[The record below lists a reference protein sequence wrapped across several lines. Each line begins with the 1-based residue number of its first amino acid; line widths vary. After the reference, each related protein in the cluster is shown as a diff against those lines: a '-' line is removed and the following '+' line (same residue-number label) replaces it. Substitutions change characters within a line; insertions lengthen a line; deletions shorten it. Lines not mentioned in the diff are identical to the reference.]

1 MAGFVVYF
9 FICNIFISG
18 IICVLFLAKKAF
30 RTKLSSQMQYHLGF
44 TLFVLLAI
52 PFIPFRIFDLFS
64 WLNTLIGTHSDYMN
78 PVTNE
83 ITSPYLTATSR
94 QVNDFAVSVSHRAPS
109 IISYILCCLWFAG
122 ICMMIFLVARSLFR
136 LRGIIN
142 SSLPLQNSEVRNL
155 YYKCLSETG
164 INLEIPIYS
173 TAFLKS
179 PVIVGFLKPRIYLP
193 IHTISDYNATSMRFM
208 LLHELQHF
216 KHKDTI
222 INYLI
227 NISGIL
233 YWFNPFVWYALKE
246 MRCEREIA
254 CDSFVLQMLQETE
267 YENYGNTLIN
277 LAEKISRENFSF
289 SPFPFVTGIGGN
301 MKQIKKR
308 ILNVS
313 NYRKESHRQKIQS
326 RLAYIL
332 IIAVFL
338 LLLPAL
344 PTYASGQERYD
355 FHEENKDIAYVDLS
369 SEFNGYKGS
378 FVLYDSDNDAWT
390 IYNKDAA
397 LERITPNSTYK
408 IYDALLGLESDIITP
423 EHSTMT
429 RNGEDYPFDAWEYD
443 QDLSSAMHS
452 SVNWYF
458 QNIDNIAGMDNV
470 KSFLQNIGYGNQQTS
485 NDTDL
490 YWTDFSLKI
499 SPIEQVELLIKFYH
513 NTFGFSGN
521 NINAVKDAILI
532 ASTPDGTLSG
542 KTGTGRVD
550 GQDTNGWFIGYIEK
564 SGHVYY
570 FATNIQGT
578 SNTTGSMATEISLS
592 ILSDMGLWE
601 SYFLST
607 NRY

>member
-1 MAGFVVYF
+1 MVGFAVCF

-18 IICVLFLAKKAF
+18 IICILFLAKKAF
-30 RTKLSSQMQYHLGF
+30 RTKLSSQMQYHLSF
-44 TLFVLLAI
+44 ALFVLLAL
-52 PFIPFRIFDLFS
+52 PFIPFRIYDIFS
-64 WLNTLIGTHSDYMN
+64 WLNTRIGIHSDYIS

-83 ITSPYLTATSR
+83 SASPYLTGTSK
-94 QVNDFAVSVSHRAPS
+94 QINDFAVSVSLRTPS
-109 IISYILCCLWFAG
+109 IMSNILCCLWFAG
-122 ICMMIFLVARSLFR
+122 ICMMIFLMAKSLFR
-136 LRGIIN
+136 LRVIFN

-155 YYKCLSETG
+155 YYECLSETG

-179 PVIVGFLKPRIYLP
+179 PVIAGFLKPRIYLP
-193 IHTISDYNATSMRFM
+193 IHTISDYNAASMRFM

-216 KHKDTI
+216 KHKDMI

-254 CDSFVLQMLQETE
+254 CDSSVLQMLQETE

-277 LAEKISRENFSF
+277 FAEKISRESSSF
-289 SPFPFVTGIGGN
+289 SPFPFITGIGGN

-308 ILNVS
+308 ILNIS
-313 NYRKESHRQKIQS
+313 NYRKENHRQKIQS

-332 IIAVFL
+332 TITIFFVFL
-338 LLLPAL
+338 PVL

-355 FHEENKDIAYVDLS
+355 FHEEDKAITYVDLS
-369 SEFNGYKGS
+369 SDFNEYKGS
-378 FVLYDSDNDAWT
+378 FVLYDANNDAWT

-397 LERITPNSTYK
+397 LEQITPNSTYK
-408 IYDALLGLESDIITP
+408 IYDALLGLESGIITP
-423 EHSTMT
+423 EYSKMT
-429 RNGEDYPFDAWEYD
+429 WNGENYPFDAWNSD

-458 QNIDNIAGMDNV
+458 QNIDNIVGMDNV
-470 KSFLQNIGYGNQQTS
+470 KSYLQEISYGNQQTS
-485 NDTDL
+485 NDTAL

-499 SPIEQVELLIKFYH
+499 SPIEQVELLKKFYH
-513 NTFGFSGN
+513 NTFGFSNN

-564 SGHVYY
+564 PGHVYY
-570 FATNIQGT
+570 FATNIQGI

-592 ILSDMGLWE
+592 ILSDMGLWK
-601 SYFLST
+601 S
-607 NRY
+607 RQDR

>member
-1 MAGFVVYF
+1 MVDFVVYF

-18 IICVLFLAKKAF
+18 FICVLFLVKKAF
-30 RTKLSSQMQYHLGF
+30 KTKLSSQMQYHLSF
-44 TLFVLLAI
+44 ALFVILAL
-52 PFIPFRIFDLFS
+52 PFIPFRIFDIFS

-83 ITSPYLTATSR
+83 IAGSYLTGTSK
-94 QVNDFAVSVSHRAPS
+94 QVNDFAVSVSHKAPS
-109 IISYILCCLWFAG
+109 IISYILYCLWFAG
-122 ICMMIFLVARSLFR
+122 ICMMIFLAARSLFHLHR
-136 LRGIIN
+136 IIK

-155 YYKCLSETG
+155 YYECLSETG
-164 INLEIPIYS
+164 IHLEIPIYS

-193 IHTISDYNATSMRFM
+193 IHTISDYNAASMRFM

-216 KHKDTI
+216 KHKDTVA
-222 INYLI
+222 NYLI
-227 NISGIL
+227 NIAGIL

-254 CDSFVLQMLQETE
+254 CDSSVLQMLQETE

-277 LAEKISRENFSF
+277 FAEKISRENFSF

-301 MKQIKKR
+301 MKQIQKR
-308 ILNVS
+308 ILNIS
-313 NYRKESHRQKIQS
+313 KYKKESHRQKIQS
-326 RLAYIL
+326 RLACIL
-332 IIAVFL
+332 IIAIFL
-338 LLLPAL
+338 VLLPVL

-355 FHEENKDIAYVDLS
+355 FHEEDKDITYIDLS
-369 SEFNGYKGS
+369 SEFDEYKGS
-378 FVLYDSDNDAWT
+378 FVLYDSNNDAWT

-397 LERITPNSTYK
+397 LEQITPNSTYK
-408 IYDALLGLESDIITP
+408 IYDALLGLESSIITP
-423 EHSTMT
+423 EHSKMT
-429 RNGEDYPFDAWEYD
+429 WNGEDYPFDAWESD
-443 QDLSSAMHS
+443 QNLSSAMHS

-458 QNIDNIAGMDNV
+458 QNIDNIVGMDNV
-470 KSFLQNIGYGNQQTS
+470 KSYLQDIGYGNQQTS

-499 SPIEQVELLIKFYH
+499 SPIEQVELLKKFYH
-513 NTFGFSGN
+513 NTFGFNGK
-521 NINAVKDAILI
+521 NINAVKDALLI
-532 ASTPDGTLSG
+532 ANTPNGTLSG

-570 FATNIQGT
+570 FATNIQST
-578 SNTTGSMATEISLS
+578 SNATGSVATEISLS
-592 ILSDMGLWE
+592 ILSDMGLWK
-601 SYFLST
+601 
-607 NRY
+607 N

>member
-1 MAGFVVYF
+1 MVDFVVYF

-18 IICVLFLAKKAF
+18 FICILFLAKKAF
-30 RTKLSSQMQYHLGF
+30 RTKLSNQMQYHLSF
-44 TLFVLLAI
+44 ALFVLLAL
-52 PFIPFRIFDLFS
+52 PFIPFRIFDIFS
-64 WLNTLIGTHSDYMN
+64 WLNTLISTHSDYMN
-78 PVTNE
+78 PVANE
-83 ITSPYLTATSR
+83 ITGPYLTGTSK
-94 QVNDFAVSVSHRAPS
+94 QINDFAISVSHKAPS
-109 IISYILCCLWFAG
+109 IISYILCCLWFTG
-122 ICMMIFLVARSLFR
+122 ICMMIFIVARSLFH
-136 LRGIIN
+136 LHGIIH
-142 SSLPLQNSEVRNL
+142 SSLPLQNNEVRNL
-155 YYKCLSETG
+155 YYKCLRETG

-193 IHTISDYNATSMRFM
+193 IHTISDYNAASMRFM

-216 KHKDTI
+216 KHKDMI

-227 NISGIL
+227 TISGIL

-254 CDSFVLQMLQETE
+254 CDSFVLQLLQETE

-277 LAEKISRENFSF
+277 FAEKISRENLFF

-308 ILNVS
+308 ILNIA
-313 NYRKESHRQKIQS
+313 NYRKESHRKKIQS
-326 RLAYIL
+326 HLACLL

-338 LLLPAL
+338 VLLPAL

-355 FHEENKDIAYVDLS
+355 FHEENKDITYVDLS
-369 SEFNGYKGS
+369 SEFNEYEGS

-390 IYNKDAA
+390 IYNKEAA
-397 LERITPNSTYK
+397 LEQITPNSTCK
-408 IYDALLGLESDIITP
+408 IYDALLGLESGIITP
-423 EHSTMT
+423 EHSTMAW
-429 RNGEDYPFDAWEYD
+429 NGEDYPFDAWESD

-458 QNIDNIAGMDNV
+458 QNIDNIVGMDNV
-470 KSFLQNIGYGNQQTS
+470 KSYLQDIGYGNQQTS
-485 NDTDL
+485 DDTDL

-499 SPIEQVELLIKFYH
+499 SSIEQVELLKRFYH
-513 NTFGFSGN
+513 NSFGFSGN
-521 NINAVKDAILI
+521 NVNAVKDAILL
-532 ASTPDGTLSG
+532 ASTPDGSFSG

-570 FATNIQGT
+570 FATNIQGS
-578 SNTTGSMATEISLS
+578 SNTTGSVATEISLS
-592 ILSDMGLWE
+592 ILSDMGLW
-601 SYFLST
+601 
-607 NRY
+607 

>member
-1 MAGFVVYF
+1 MVDFVVYF

-18 IICVLFLAKKAF
+18 IICVLFLSKKAF
-30 RTKLSSQMQYHLGF
+30 RTKLSSQMQYHLSF
-44 TLFVLLAI
+44 ALFVLLAL
-52 PFIPFRIFDLFS
+52 PFIPFRIFDIFS
-64 WLNTLIGTHSDYMN
+64 WLNTLIVNHSDDMN
-78 PVTNE
+78 PVTND
-83 ITSPYLTATSR
+83 ITGPCLTGTSK
-94 QVNDFAVSVSHRAPS
+94 QVNDFAISVSHKAPS
-109 IISYILCCLWFAG
+109 VVGYILCCLWFAG
-122 ICMMIFLVARSLFR
+122 ICMMIFWVARSLFH
-136 LRGIIN
+136 LRGIIK
-142 SSLPLQNSEVRNL
+142 SSLPLQNNEVRNL
-155 YYKCLSETG
+155 YYECLRETG
-164 INLEIPIYS
+164 ISLEIPIYS

-193 IHTISDYNATSMRFM
+193 IHTISDYNAASMRFM

-216 KHKDTI
+216 KHKDMI

-227 NISGIL
+227 NISVIL

-277 LAEKISRENFSF
+277 LAEKISKENFSF

-308 ILNVS
+308 ILNIS
-313 NYRKESHRQKIQS
+313 NYRKENHRQKIQS
-326 RLAYIL
+326 HLAYIL
-332 IIAVFL
+332 VIAIFL
-338 LLLPAL
+338 VLLPTF
-344 PTYASGQERYD
+344 PTYTNGQERYD
-355 FHEENKDIAYVDLS
+355 FHEENKDIIYVDLS
-369 SEFNGYKGS
+369 SDFNEYKGC
-378 FVLYDSDNDAWT
+378 FVLYDSNNDAWT

-397 LERITPNSTYK
+397 LEQITPNSTYK
-408 IYDALLGLESDIITP
+408 IYDALFGLESGIITS
-423 EHSTMT
+423 EHSKMT
-429 RNGEDYPFDAWEYD
+429 WNGEDYPFDAWESD
-443 QDLSSAMHS
+443 QDLRSAMHS

-458 QNIDNIAGMDNV
+458 QNIDSIEGIDNI
-470 KSFLQNIGYGNQQTS
+470 KSYLQDIGYGNQRTS

-499 SPIEQVELLIKFYH
+499 SPIEQVELLKKFYH

-550 GQDTNGWFIGYIEK
+550 GQDINGWFIGYIEK
-564 SGHVYY
+564 SGNVYY

-592 ILSDMGLWE
+592 VLSDMKLW
-601 SYFLST
+601 
-607 NRY
+607 

>member
-1 MAGFVVYF
+1 MVGFVVYF

-18 IICVLFLAKKAF
+18 FICILFLAKKAF
-30 RTKLSSQMQYHLGF
+30 KTKLSSQMQYHLGF
-44 TLFVLLAI
+44 ILFVLLAL
-52 PFIPFRIFDLFS
+52 PFIPFRIFDIFS
-64 WLNTLIGTHSDYMN
+64 WLNTLIGTHADYIN
-78 PVTNE
+78 PVTNK
-83 ITSPYLTATSR
+83 ITGPCLTGTSK
-94 QVNDFAVSVSHRAPS
+94 QVNDFAVSISHKAPS

-122 ICMMIFLVARSLFR
+122 ICMMIFLVARSLFH
-136 LRGIIN
+136 LRGIVN
-142 SSLPLQNSEVRNL
+142 SSLPLQNNEVRNL
-155 YYKCLSETG
+155 YYECLSETG

-179 PVIVGFLKPRIYLP
+179 PVIAGFLKPRIYLP

-216 KHKDTI
+216 KHKDMI

-277 LAEKISRENFSF
+277 FAEKISRENSSF
-289 SPFPFVTGIGGN
+289 SPFPFVTGISGN

-308 ILNVS
+308 ILNIS
-313 NYRKESHRQKIQS
+313 NYRKENHRQKIQS
-326 RLAYIL
+326 QLAYIL
-332 IIAVFL
+332 IIAIFL
-338 LLLPAL
+338 VLLPVL
-344 PTYASGQERYD
+344 PTYANGQERYD
-355 FHEENKDIAYVDLS
+355 FHEENKDITYIDLN
-369 SEFNGYKGS
+369 SEFNEYKGS
-378 FVLYDSDNDAWT
+378 FVLYDSDSDTWT

-397 LERITPNSTYK
+397 LEQITPNSTYK
-408 IYDALLGLESDIITP
+408 IYDALLGLESGIITP
-423 EHSTMT
+423 EHSKMT
-429 RNGEDYPFDAWEYD
+429 WNGEDYPFNAWESD

-458 QNIDNIAGMDNV
+458 QNIDNIVGMDNV
-470 KSFLQNIGYGNQQTS
+470 KSYLQDIGYGNQQTS
-485 NDTDL
+485 NNTDL

-499 SPIEQVELLIKFYH
+499 SPIEQVGLLKKFYH
-513 NTFGFSGN
+513 NTFGFSDK
-521 NINAVKDAILI
+521 NINAVKNAILI
-532 ASTPDGTLSG
+532 ASTSDGTLSG

-564 SGHVYY
+564 SGQVYY
-570 FATNIQGT
+570 FATNIQGS

-592 ILSDMGLWE
+592 ILSDMGLW
-601 SYFLST
+601 
-607 NRY
+607 

>member
-1 MAGFVVYF
+1 MVGFAVYF

-30 RTKLSSQMQYHLGF
+30 RTKLSSRMQYHLGF
-44 TLFVLLAI
+44 ALFVLLAL
-52 PFIPFRIFDLFS
+52 PFIPFRIPDIFS
-64 WLNTLIGTHSDYMN
+64 WLNTLIATHSDHVN
-78 PVTNE
+78 PVTNG
-83 ITSPYLTATSR
+83 ISRPYLTNASK
-94 QVNDFAVSVSHRAPS
+94 QAGDFAVSVSHRAPS
-109 IISYILCCLWFAG
+109 LISHILCCLWFAG
-122 ICMMIFLVARSLFR
+122 ICMMIFLMAKSLFR
-136 LRGIIN
+136 LRGIIK

-155 YYKCLSETG
+155 YYECLSETG

-179 PVIVGFLKPRIYLP
+179 PVIFGFLKPRIYLP
-193 IHTISDYNATSMRFM
+193 IHTISDYNATGMRFM

-216 KHKDTI
+216 KHKDMI

-254 CDSFVLQMLQETE
+254 CDSSVLQMLRETE

-277 LAEKISRENFSF
+277 FAEKISRDGSSF

-308 ILNVS
+308 ILNIS
-313 NYRKESHRQKIQS
+313 NYRKENHRQKIQS

-332 IIAVFL
+332 IIAIFL
-338 LLLPAL
+338 VLLPVL
-344 PTYASGQERYD
+344 PTYASRQERYD
-355 FHEENKDIAYVDLS
+355 FHEENKDITYVDLS
-369 SEFNGYKGS
+369 SDFNKCKGC
-378 FVLYDSDNDAWT
+378 FVLYDANNDAWT

-397 LERITPNSTYK
+397 LEQITPNSTYK
-408 IYDALLGLESDIITP
+408 IYDALLGLESGIITP
-423 EHSTMT
+423 EYSKMT
-429 RNGEDYPFDAWEYD
+429 WNGKEYPFDAWESD
-443 QDLSSAMHS
+443 QDLSSAMQS

-470 KSFLQNIGYGNQQTS
+470 KSYLQDIGYGNQQTS

-499 SPIEQVELLIKFYH
+499 SPIEQVELLKKFYH
-513 NTFGFSGN
+513 NTFGFFDS

-564 SGHVYY
+564 SARLYY
-570 FATNIQGT
+570 FATNIQGS
-578 SNTTGSMATEISLS
+578 SNATGSKATEISLS
-592 ILSDMGLWE
+592 ILSDMGLWK
-601 SYFLST
+601 SRQ
-607 NRY
+607 NR

>member
-1 MAGFVVYF
+1 
-9 FICNIFISG
+9 
-18 IICVLFLAKKAF
+18 
-30 RTKLSSQMQYHLGF
+30 MQYHLSF
-44 TLFVLLAI
+44 ALFVLLAL
-52 PFIPFRIFDLFS
+52 PFIPFRIYDIFS
-64 WLNTLIGTHSDYMN
+64 WLNTRIGIHSDYIS

-83 ITSPYLTATSR
+83 SASPYLTGTSK
-94 QVNDFAVSVSHRAPS
+94 QINDFAVSVSLRTPS
-109 IISYILCCLWFAG
+109 IMSNILCCLWFAG
-122 ICMMIFLVARSLFR
+122 ICMMIFLMAKSLFR
-136 LRGIIN
+136 LRVIFN

-155 YYKCLSETG
+155 YYECLSETG

-179 PVIVGFLKPRIYLP
+179 PVIAGFLKPRIYLP
-193 IHTISDYNATSMRFM
+193 IHTISDYNAASMRFM

-216 KHKDTI
+216 KHKDMI

-254 CDSFVLQMLQETE
+254 CDSSVLQMLQETE

-277 LAEKISRENFSF
+277 FAEKISRESSSF
-289 SPFPFVTGIGGN
+289 SPFPFITGIGGN

-308 ILNVS
+308 ILNIS
-313 NYRKESHRQKIQS
+313 NYRKENHRQKIQS

-332 IIAVFL
+332 TITIFFVFL
-338 LLLPAL
+338 PVL

-355 FHEENKDIAYVDLS
+355 FHEEDKAITYVDLS
-369 SEFNGYKGS
+369 SDFNEYKGS
-378 FVLYDSDNDAWT
+378 FVLYDANNDAWT

-397 LERITPNSTYK
+397 LEQITPNSTYK
-408 IYDALLGLESDIITP
+408 IYDALLGLESGIITP
-423 EHSTMT
+423 EYSKMT
-429 RNGEDYPFDAWEYD
+429 WNGENYPFNAWNSD

-458 QNIDNIAGMDNV
+458 QNIDNIVGMDNV
-470 KSFLQNIGYGNQQTS
+470 KSYLQEISYGNQQTS
-485 NDTDL
+485 NDTAL

-499 SPIEQVELLIKFYH
+499 SPIEQVELLKKFYH
-513 NTFGFSGN
+513 NTFGFSNN

-564 SGHVYY
+564 PGHVYY
-570 FATNIQGT
+570 FATNIQGI

-592 ILSDMGLWE
+592 ILSDMGLWK
-601 SYFLST
+601 S
-607 NRY
+607 RQDR

>member
-1 MAGFVVYF
+1 MVGFVVYF

-18 IICVLFLAKKAF
+18 FICILFLAKKAF
-30 RTKLSSQMQYHLGF
+30 KTKLSSQMQYHLGF
-44 TLFVLLAI
+44 ILFVLLAL
-52 PFIPFRIFDLFS
+52 PFIPFRIFDIFS
-64 WLNTLIGTHSDYMN
+64 WLNTLIGTHADYIN
-78 PVTNE
+78 PVTNK
-83 ITSPYLTATSR
+83 ITGPCLTGTSK
-94 QVNDFAVSVSHRAPS
+94 QVNDFAVSISHKAPS

-122 ICMMIFLVARSLFR
+122 ICMMIFLVARSLFH
-136 LRGIIN
+136 LRGIVN
-142 SSLPLQNSEVRNL
+142 SSLPLQNNEVRNL
-155 YYKCLSETG
+155 YYECLSETG

-179 PVIVGFLKPRIYLP
+179 PVIAGFLKPRIYLP

-216 KHKDTI
+216 KHKDMI

-277 LAEKISRENFSF
+277 FAEKISRENSSF
-289 SPFPFVTGIGGN
+289 SPFPFVTGISGN

-308 ILNVS
+308 ILNIS
-313 NYRKESHRQKIQS
+313 NYRKENHRQKIQS
-326 RLAYIL
+326 QLAYIL
-332 IIAVFL
+332 IIAIFL
-338 LLLPAL
+338 VLLPVL
-344 PTYASGQERYD
+344 PTYANGQERYD
-355 FHEENKDIAYVDLS
+355 FHEENKDITYIDLN
-369 SEFNGYKGS
+369 SEFNEYKGS
-378 FVLYDSDNDAWT
+378 FVLYNSDNDAWT

-397 LERITPNSTYK
+397 LEQITPNSTYK
-408 IYDALLGLESDIITP
+408 IYDALLGLESGIITP
-423 EHSTMT
+423 EHSKMT
-429 RNGEDYPFDAWEYD
+429 WNGEDYPFNAWESD

-458 QNIDNIAGMDNV
+458 QNIDNIVGMDNV
-470 KSFLQNIGYGNQQTS
+470 KSYLQDIGYGNQQTS
-485 NDTDL
+485 NNTDL

-499 SPIEQVELLIKFYH
+499 SPIEQVGLLKKFYH
-513 NTFGFSGN
+513 NTFGFSDK
-521 NINAVKDAILI
+521 NINAVKNAILI
-532 ASTPDGTLSG
+532 ASTSDGTLSG

-570 FATNIQGT
+570 FATNIQGS
-578 SNTTGSMATEISLS
+578 SNTTGSVATEISLS
-592 ILSDMGLWE
+592 ILSDMGLWKSE
-601 SYFLST
+601 K
-607 NRY
+607 NR

>member
-1 MAGFVVYF
+1 
-9 FICNIFISG
+9 
-18 IICVLFLAKKAF
+18 
-30 RTKLSSQMQYHLGF
+30 MQYHLSF
-44 TLFVLLAI
+44 ALFVLLAL
-52 PFIPFRIFDLFS
+52 PFIPFRIYDIFS
-64 WLNTLIGTHSDYMN
+64 WLNTRIGIHSDYIS

-83 ITSPYLTATSR
+83 SASPYLTGTSK
-94 QVNDFAVSVSHRAPS
+94 QINDFAVSVSLRTPS
-109 IISYILCCLWFAG
+109 IMSNILCCLWFAG
-122 ICMMIFLVARSLFR
+122 ICMMIFLMAKSLFR
-136 LRGIIN
+136 LRVIFN

-155 YYKCLSETG
+155 YYECLSETG

-179 PVIVGFLKPRIYLP
+179 PVIAGFLKPRIYLP
-193 IHTISDYNATSMRFM
+193 IHTISDYNAASMRFM

-216 KHKDTI
+216 KHKDMI

-254 CDSFVLQMLQETE
+254 CDSSVLQMLQETE

-277 LAEKISRENFSF
+277 FAEKISRESSSF
-289 SPFPFVTGIGGN
+289 SPFPFITGIGGN

-308 ILNVS
+308 ILNIS
-313 NYRKESHRQKIQS
+313 NYRKENHRQKIQS

-332 IIAVFL
+332 TITIFFVFL
-338 LLLPAL
+338 PVL

-355 FHEENKDIAYVDLS
+355 FHEEDKAITYVDLS
-369 SEFNGYKGS
+369 SDFNEYKGS
-378 FVLYDSDNDAWT
+378 FVLYDANNDAWT

-397 LERITPNSTYK
+397 LEQITPNSTYK
-408 IYDALLGLESDIITP
+408 IYDALLGLESGIITP
-423 EHSTMT
+423 EYSKMT
-429 RNGEDYPFDAWEYD
+429 WNGENYPFDAWNSD

-458 QNIDNIAGMDNV
+458 QNIDNIVGMDNV
-470 KSFLQNIGYGNQQTS
+470 KSYLQEISYGNQQTS
-485 NDTDL
+485 NDTAL

-499 SPIEQVELLIKFYH
+499 SPIEQVELLKKFYH
-513 NTFGFSGN
+513 NTFGFSNN

-564 SGHVYY
+564 PGHVYY
-570 FATNIQGT
+570 FATNIQGI

-592 ILSDMGLWE
+592 ILSDMGLWK
-601 SYFLST
+601 S
-607 NRY
+607 RQDR

>member
-1 MAGFVVYF
+1 MVDFVVYF

-18 IICVLFLAKKAF
+18 FICVLFLVKKAF
-30 RTKLSSQMQYHLGF
+30 KTKLSSQMQYHLSF
-44 TLFVLLAI
+44 ALFVILAL
-52 PFIPFRIFDLFS
+52 PFIPFRIFDIFS

-83 ITSPYLTATSR
+83 IAGSYLTGTSK
-94 QVNDFAVSVSHRAPS
+94 QVNDFAVSVSHKAPS
-109 IISYILCCLWFAG
+109 IISYILYCLWFAG
-122 ICMMIFLVARSLFR
+122 ICMMIFLAARSLFHLHR
-136 LRGIIN
+136 IIK

-155 YYKCLSETG
+155 YYECLSETG
-164 INLEIPIYS
+164 IHLEIPIYS

-193 IHTISDYNATSMRFM
+193 IHTISDYNAASMRFM

-222 INYLI
+222 ANYLI
-227 NISGIL
+227 NIAGIL

-254 CDSFVLQMLQETE
+254 CDSSVLQVLQETE

-277 LAEKISRENFSF
+277 FAEKISRENFSF

-301 MKQIKKR
+301 MKQIQKR
-308 ILNVS
+308 ILNIS
-313 NYRKESHRQKIQS
+313 KYKKESHRQKIQS
-326 RLAYIL
+326 RLACIL
-332 IIAVFL
+332 IIAIFL
-338 LLLPAL
+338 VLLPVL

-355 FHEENKDIAYVDLS
+355 FHEEDKDITYIDLS
-369 SEFNGYKGS
+369 SEFDEYKGS
-378 FVLYDSDNDAWT
+378 FVLYDSNNDAWT

-397 LERITPNSTYK
+397 LEQITPNSTYK
-408 IYDALLGLESDIITP
+408 IYDALLGLESGIITP
-423 EHSTMT
+423 EHSKMT
-429 RNGEDYPFDAWEYD
+429 WNGEDYPFDAWESD
-443 QDLSSAMHS
+443 QNLSSAMHS

-470 KSFLQNIGYGNQQTS
+470 KSYLQDIGYGNQQTS

-499 SPIEQVELLIKFYH
+499 SPIEQVELLKKFYH
-513 NTFGFSGN
+513 NTFGFNGK
-521 NINAVKDAILI
+521 NINAVKDALLI
-532 ASTPDGTLSG
+532 ANTPNGTLSG

-570 FATNIQGT
+570 FATNIQST
-578 SNTTGSMATEISLS
+578 SNATGSVATEISLS
-592 ILSDMGLWE
+592 ILSDMGLWK
-601 SYFLST
+601 
-607 NRY
+607 N

>member
-1 MAGFVVYF
+1 MADFVVYF

-18 IICVLFLAKKAF
+18 FICVLFLAKKAF
-30 RTKLSSQMQYHLGF
+30 KTKLSSQMQYHLGF
-44 TLFVLLAI
+44 ALFVLLAL
-52 PFIPFRIFDLFS
+52 PFIPFRISDIFS
-64 WLNTLIGTHSDYMN
+64 WLNTLIGTHSDYIN

-83 ITSPYLTATSR
+83 STGSCFTGTSR
-94 QVNDFAVSVSHRAPS
+94 QINDFAVSVSHKAPS

-122 ICMMIFLVARSLFR
+122 ICMMIFLTAKSLFH
-136 LRGIIN
+136 LHGIIN
-142 SSLPLQNSEVRNL
+142 SSLPLQNNEVRNL
-155 YYKCLSETG
+155 YYECLSETG

-193 IHTISDYNATSMRFM
+193 IHTISDYNAASMRFM

-216 KHKDTI
+216 KHKDMI

-267 YENYGNTLIN
+267 YESYGNTLIN
-277 LAEKISRENFSF
+277 FAEKISRENFFF
-289 SPFPFVTGIGGN
+289 SPFPFVTSIGGN
-301 MKQIKKR
+301 MEQIKKR
-308 ILNVS
+308 ILNIA
-313 NYRKESHRQKIQS
+313 NYGKENHRQKIQS
-326 RLAYIL
+326 QLACFF
-332 IIAVFL
+332 IIAIFL
-338 LLLPAL
+338 VLSPAL
-344 PTYASGQERYD
+344 PTYASEQERYD
-355 FHEENKDIAYVDLS
+355 FHEENKDITYIDLN
-369 SEFNGYKGS
+369 SEFNEYKGS
-378 FVLYDSDNDAWT
+378 FVLYDSDNDTWT

-397 LERITPNSTYK
+397 LEQITPNSTYK
-408 IYDALLGLESDIITP
+408 IYDALLGLESGIITP
-423 EHSTMT
+423 EHSKMT
-429 RNGEDYPFDAWEYD
+429 WSGEDYPFDAWKSD
-443 QDLSSAMHS
+443 HDLSSAMHS

-458 QNIDNIAGMDNV
+458 QNIDNIVGMDNV
-470 KSFLQNIGYGNQQTS
+470 KSYLQDIGYGNQQTS

-499 SPIEQVELLIKFYH
+499 SPIEQVELLKKFYH
-513 NTFGFSGN
+513 NTFGFSDN
-521 NINAVKDAILI
+521 NINAVKNAILI

-570 FATNIQGT
+570 FATNIQGS
-578 SNTTGSMATEISLS
+578 SNTTGSMAAEISLS
-592 ILSDMGLWE
+592 ILSDMGLW
-601 SYFLST
+601 
-607 NRY
+607 

>member
-1 MAGFVVYF
+1 MIGFVVYF

-18 IICVLFLAKKAF
+18 FICILFLAKKAF
-30 RTKLSSQMQYHLGF
+30 KTKLSSQMQYHLGF
-44 TLFVLLAI
+44 VLFVLLAL
-52 PFIPFRIFDLFS
+52 PFIPFRIFDIFS
-64 WLNTLIGTHSDYMN
+64 WLNTLIGTHADYIN
-78 PVTNE
+78 PVTNK
-83 ITSPYLTATSR
+83 ITGPCLTGTSK
-94 QVNDFAVSVSHRAPS
+94 QVNDFAVSISHKTPS

-122 ICMMIFLVARSLFR
+122 ICMMIFLVARSLFH
-136 LRGIIN
+136 LRGIVN
-142 SSLPLQNSEVRNL
+142 SSLPLQNNEVRNL
-155 YYKCLSETG
+155 YYECLSETG

-179 PVIVGFLKPRIYLP
+179 PVIAGFLKPRIYLP

-216 KHKDTI
+216 KHKDMI

-277 LAEKISRENFSF
+277 FAEKISRENSSF

-308 ILNVS
+308 ILNIS
-313 NYRKESHRQKIQS
+313 NYRKENHRQKIQS
-326 RLAYIL
+326 QLAYIL
-332 IIAVFL
+332 IIAIFL
-338 LLLPAL
+338 VLLPVL
-344 PTYASGQERYD
+344 PTYANGQERYD
-355 FHEENKDIAYVDLS
+355 FHEENKDITYIDLN
-369 SEFNGYKGS
+369 SEFNEYKGS
-378 FVLYDSDNDAWT
+378 FVLYNSDNDAWT

-397 LERITPNSTYK
+397 LEQITPNSTYK
-408 IYDALLGLESDIITP
+408 IYDALLGLESGIITP
-423 EHSTMT
+423 EHSKMT
-429 RNGEDYPFDAWEYD
+429 WNGEDYPFNAWESD
-443 QDLSSAMHS
+443 QDLSSAMYS

-458 QNIDNIAGMDNV
+458 QNIDNIVGMDNV
-470 KSFLQNIGYGNQQTS
+470 KSYLQDIGYGNQQTS
-485 NDTDL
+485 NNTDL

-499 SPIEQVELLIKFYH
+499 SPIEQVELLKKFYH
-513 NTFGFSGN
+513 NTFGFSDK
-521 NINAVKDAILI
+521 NINAVKNAILI
-532 ASTPDGTLSG
+532 ASTSDGTLSG

-570 FATNIQGT
+570 FATNIQGS
-578 SNTTGSMATEISLS
+578 SNTTGSVATEISLS
-592 ILSDMGLWE
+592 ILSDMGLWKSE
-601 SYFLST
+601 K
-607 NRY
+607 NR

>member
-1 MAGFVVYF
+1 MVGFAVYF

-30 RTKLSSQMQYHLGF
+30 RTKLSSAMQYHLGF
-44 TLFVLLAI
+44 ALFVLLAL
-52 PFIPFRIFDLFS
+52 PFIPFRIPDIFS
-64 WLNTLIGTHSDYMN
+64 WLNTLIATHSDHVN

-83 ITSPYLTATSR
+83 ISRPYLTGASK
-94 QVNDFAVSVSHRAPS
+94 QAGDFAVSVSHRAPS
-109 IISYILCCLWFAG
+109 IISHILCCLWFAG
-122 ICMMIFLVARSLFR
+122 ICMMIFLMAKSLFR
-136 LRGIIN
+136 LRGIIK
-142 SSLPLQNSEVRNL
+142 SSLPLQNTEVRNL
-155 YYKCLSETG
+155 YYECLSETG

-179 PVIVGFLKPRIYLP
+179 PVIFGFLKPRIYLP
-193 IHTISDYNATSMRFM
+193 IHTISEYNATSMRFM

-216 KHKDTI
+216 KHKDML

-246 MRCEREIA
+246 IRCECEIA
-254 CDSFVLQMLQETE
+254 CDSSVLQMLQETE

-277 LAEKISRENFSF
+277 FAEKISRDGSSF

-308 ILNVS
+308 ILNIS
-313 NYRKESHRQKIQS
+313 NYRKENHHQKIQS

-332 IIAVFL
+332 IIAIFL
-338 LLLPAL
+338 VLLPVL
-344 PTYASGQERYD
+344 PTYASRQERYD
-355 FHEENKDIAYVDLS
+355 FHEENKDITYVDLNS
-369 SEFNGYKGS
+369 DFDECKGS
-378 FVLYDSDNDAWT
+378 FVLYDANNDAWT

-397 LERITPNSTYK
+397 LEQITPNSTYK
-408 IYDALLGLESDIITP
+408 IYDALLGLESGIITP
-423 EHSTMT
+423 EYSKMT
-429 RNGEDYPFDAWEYD
+429 WNGEEYPFDAWESD

-470 KSFLQNIGYGNQQTS
+470 KSYLQDIGYGNQQTS

-499 SPIEQVELLIKFYH
+499 SPIEQVELLKKFYH
-513 NTFGFSGN
+513 NTFGFSDS

-550 GQDTNGWFIGYIEK
+550 GHDTNGWFIGYIEK
-564 SGHVYY
+564 SGRLYY
-570 FATNIQGT
+570 FATNIQGS
-578 SNTTGSMATEISLS
+578 SNATGSKATEISLS
-592 ILSDMGLWE
+592 ILSDMGLWK
-601 SYFLST
+601 SRQ
-607 NRY
+607 NR

>member
-1 MAGFVVYF
+1 
-9 FICNIFISG
+9 
-18 IICVLFLAKKAF
+18 
-30 RTKLSSQMQYHLGF
+30 MQYHLSF
-44 TLFVLLAI
+44 ALFVLLAL
-52 PFIPFRIFDLFS
+52 PFIPFRIYDIFS
-64 WLNTLIGTHSDYMN
+64 WLNTRIGTHSDYIS

-83 ITSPYLTATSR
+83 SASPYLTGTSK
-94 QVNDFAVSVSHRAPS
+94 QINDFAVSVSLRTPS
-109 IISYILCCLWFAG
+109 IMSNILCCLWFAG
-122 ICMMIFLVARSLFR
+122 ICMMIFLMAKSLFR
-136 LRGIIN
+136 LRVIFN

-155 YYKCLSETG
+155 YYECLSETG

-179 PVIVGFLKPRIYLP
+179 PVIAGFLKPHIYLP
-193 IHTISDYNATSMRFM
+193 IHTISDYNAASMRFM

-216 KHKDTI
+216 KHKDMI

-254 CDSFVLQMLQETE
+254 CDSSVLQMLQETE

-277 LAEKISRENFSF
+277 FAEKISRQSSSF
-289 SPFPFVTGIGGN
+289 SPFPFITGIGGN

-308 ILNVS
+308 ILNIS
-313 NYRKESHRQKIQS
+313 NYRKENHRQKIQS

-332 IIAVFL
+332 TIAIFFV
-338 LLLPAL
+338 LLPIL

-355 FHEENKDIAYVDLS
+355 FHEEDKAITYVDLS
-369 SEFNGYKGS
+369 SDFNEYKGS
-378 FVLYDSDNDAWT
+378 FVLYDANNDAWT

-397 LERITPNSTYK
+397 LEQITPNSTYK
-408 IYDALLGLESDIITP
+408 IYDALLGLESGIITP
-423 EHSTMT
+423 EYSKMT
-429 RNGEDYPFDAWEYD
+429 WNGENYPFDAWNSD

-458 QNIDNIAGMDNV
+458 QNIDNIVGMDNV
-470 KSFLQNIGYGNQQTS
+470 KSYLQEISYGNQQTS
-485 NDTDL
+485 NDTAL

-499 SPIEQVELLIKFYH
+499 SPIEQVELLKKFYH
-513 NTFGFSGN
+513 NTFGFSTN

-564 SGHVYY
+564 PGHVYY
-570 FATNIQGT
+570 FATNIQGI

-592 ILSDMGLWE
+592 ILSDMGLWK
-601 SYFLST
+601 S
-607 NRY
+607 RQDR

>member
-1 MAGFVVYF
+1 MVDFVVYF

-18 IICVLFLAKKAF
+18 FICILFLAKKAF
-30 RTKLSSQMQYHLGF
+30 KTKLSSQMQYHLGF
-44 TLFVLLAI
+44 ALFMLLAL
-52 PFIPFRIFDLFS
+52 PFIPFRIFDIFS

-78 PVTNE
+78 PVANE
-83 ITSPYLTATSR
+83 ITGPYLTGTSK
-94 QVNDFAVSVSHRAPS
+94 QVNDFAVSVSHKAPS

-122 ICMMIFLVARSLFR
+122 ICMMIFLVARSLFH

-142 SSLPLQNSEVRNL
+142 SSLPLQNNEVRNL
-155 YYKCLSETG
+155 YYECLSETG

-216 KHKDTI
+216 KHKDMI

-267 YENYGNTLIN
+267 YEIYGNTLIN
-277 LAEKISRENFSF
+277 FAEKISRENSSF

-301 MKQIKKR
+301 MRQIKKR
-308 ILNVS
+308 ILNIS
-313 NYRKESHRQKIQS
+313 NYRKESYRQKIQS
-326 RLAYIL
+326 HLAYIL
-332 IIAVFL
+332 IIAIFL
-338 LLLPAL
+338 VLLPAL
-344 PTYASGQERYD
+344 PTYANGQERYD
-355 FHEENKDIAYVDLS
+355 FYEENKDITYIDLS
-369 SEFNGYKGS
+369 SEFNEYKGS

-397 LERITPNSTYK
+397 LEQITPNSTYK
-408 IYDALLGLESDIITP
+408 IYDALLGLESGIITP
-423 EHSTMT
+423 EHSNMT
-429 RNGEDYPFDAWEYD
+429 WNGEDHPFDAWESD

-458 QNIDNIAGMDNV
+458 QNIDNIVGMDNV
-470 KSFLQNIGYGNQQTS
+470 KSYLQDIGYGNQQTS

-499 SPIEQVELLIKFYH
+499 SPIEQVELLKKFYH
-513 NTFGFSGN
+513 NTFGFSDN
-521 NINAVKDAILI
+521 NINAVKNAILI

-564 SGHVYY
+564 SDHIYY
-570 FATNIQGT
+570 FATNIQGS

-592 ILSDMGLWE
+592 ILSDMELWKSE
-601 SYFLST
+601 R
-607 NRY
+607 NR